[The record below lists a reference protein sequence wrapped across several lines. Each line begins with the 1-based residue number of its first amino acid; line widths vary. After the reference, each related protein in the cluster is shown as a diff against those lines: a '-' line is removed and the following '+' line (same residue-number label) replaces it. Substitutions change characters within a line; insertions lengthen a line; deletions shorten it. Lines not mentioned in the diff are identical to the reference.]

1 MYCQLKSQRN
11 LPVMVNRNKCD
22 EKCGRLKIYQTQKQ
36 CSSSQNGKWM
46 LSEVYQRMSGMFS
59 NRVLNENM
67 GINQDYLTLFP
78 K

>member
-1 MYCQLKSQRN
+1 MWSSQN
-11 LPVMVNRNKCD
+11 ISNSKAV
-22 EKCGRLKIYQTQKQ
+22 

-67 GINQDYLTLFP
+67 GINQDYLTLFQ
-78 K
+78 KLDENQI

>member
-1 MYCQLKSQRN
+1 MDYRAYPWL
-11 LPVMVNRNKCD
+11 
-22 EKCGRLKIYQTQKQ
+22 
-36 CSSSQNGKWM
+36 GKWM

-78 K
+78 PKYIVDVDQL

>member
-1 MYCQLKSQRN
+1 M
-11 LPVMVNRNKCD
+11 
-22 EKCGRLKIYQTQKQ
+22 Q

-78 K
+78 KYRDVDQL